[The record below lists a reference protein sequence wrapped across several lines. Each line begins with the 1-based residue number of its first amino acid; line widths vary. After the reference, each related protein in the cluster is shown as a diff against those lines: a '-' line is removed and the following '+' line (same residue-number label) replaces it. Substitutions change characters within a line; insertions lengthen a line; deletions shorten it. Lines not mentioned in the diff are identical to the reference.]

1 MRLPARPRSC
11 ASMSRSRAG
20 FASRPSFQMRI
31 SARFEVCS
39 AWRKSAERVSNAML
53 PSAFTTRH
61 WKKQKPKVSY
71 PVSQNIDSCWNR
83 KSASSRSAC
92 MAKSRAS
99 RRRAN
104 SAGEKCRA
112 MARESPVLTWSSCL
126 GRARSGS
133 KDVDDVPLRLRARPS
148 SPISGVLWSAGIR
161 PWRLM
166 MATTSNRI
174 LDDLARLVTDAAGA
188 AQGVRREVETVA
200 RTQIDRLLREMDVV
214 TREEFEAVREMAVLA
229 REENDKLA
237 ARLAALEAGRD
248 KG

>member
-1 MRLPARPRSC
+1 
-11 ASMSRSRAG
+11 
-20 FASRPSFQMRI
+20 
-31 SARFEVCS
+31 
-39 AWRKSAERVSNAML
+39 
-53 PSAFTTRH
+53 
-61 WKKQKPKVSY
+61 
-71 PVSQNIDSCWNR
+71 
-83 KSASSRSAC
+83 
-92 MAKSRAS
+92 
-99 RRRAN
+99 
-104 SAGEKCRA
+104 
-112 MARESPVLTWSSCL
+112 
-126 GRARSGS
+126 
-133 KDVDDVPLRLRARPS
+133 
-148 SPISGVLWSAGIR
+148 
-161 PWRLM
+161 